1 VNHQR
6 IDVNSTFS
14 FAVALFLTACAPA
27 SAAPTFAGIAK
38 SIDGDSLYVGSRE
51 VRLFGIDAP
60 EYHQTCTRDRHPWN
74 CGAEAAKQ
82 LSNIVNGKMVNC
94 VAVDTDEHGR
104 TVARCSAGAIDI
116 NRVMVATGYATAYR
130 HYSMDYVPVE
140 ERAKAN
146 HLGVW
151 SGTFENPREFREDE
165 GLSGPAARNRQGRQS
180 RGPAFNS
187 KKHGCVI
194 KGNRG
199 PHGWIYHLPGMPYY
213 AQTRAEQMFCSE
225 ADAQAAG
232 YRRAIVK

>member
-1 VNHQR
+1 MSR
-6 IDVNSTFS
+6 TSILASLLLASCT
-14 FAVALFLTACAPA
+14 PA
-27 SAAPTFAGIAK
+27 TAAPPVNGIARN
-38 SIDGDSLYVGSRE
+38 IDGDSLYVGDRE

-60 EYHQTCTRDRHPWN
+60 EYHQTCTRNRQSWP
-74 CGAEAAKQ
+74 CGIEAAEQLSSLVTGKQ
-82 LSNIVNGKMVNC
+82 LSC
-94 VAVDTDEHGR
+94 VALDTDEHGR
-104 TVARCSAGAIDI
+104 TVARCSVGSVDV

-130 HYSMDYVPVE
+130 HYSMDYVPME

-146 HLGVW
+146 HLGIW

-165 GLSGPAARNRQGRQS
+165 GVSGPAARNRQGRQS

-213 AQTRAEQMFCSE
+213 EQTRAEQTFCTE
-225 ADAQAAG
+225 AEAQAAG